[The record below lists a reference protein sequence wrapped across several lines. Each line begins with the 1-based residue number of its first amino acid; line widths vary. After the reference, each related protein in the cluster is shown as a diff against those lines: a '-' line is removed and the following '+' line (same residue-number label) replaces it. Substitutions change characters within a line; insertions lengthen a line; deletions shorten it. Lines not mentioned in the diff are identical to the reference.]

1 MWTPSPPRHT
11 RHVNEGRVWHTER
24 PSRTKCLD
32 LATTGLLPA
41 APVFQSDW
49 QPSPDMRA
57 ALCTPIHVESGTL
70 LNDPCTPPGEAMDD
84 DSPGVARAASPSV
97 KAYGRREHVR
107 EVLGDVSNLSSPV
120 TGPALKDHVSPLRVQ
135 STPVHRPLPFLNAP
149 ISATK
154 TPVQLALQDWAG
166 SKFSRPSPAL
176 DAWGPEQGPR
186 ARAPGTSEGLSSP
199 SVAHTN
205 EGESH
210 APMSATNYPSRCA
223 PGAQRMSARR
233 IAASPQPP
241 AQRVTVQKR
250 EAVSPLKPVVREELP
265 KCSPLPRI
273 SSPSSSPS
281 KASRIWR
288 PARYATQS
296 PAVRVW
302 DSPDKVESN
311 KRWRSGSTPP
321 VSQDPLPEAAPAA
334 RRVSTRLRQRAA
346 SSTTQPTAP
355 TTMALAPPAPRT
367 PRTLRTPPVPPRP
380 SLSSAELARL
390 TYRHTKHNEA
400 YTVQLETQVERLPG
414 ARPPSPSQRF
424 LLGRGVRAR
433 EDFRPA
439 DTETDAQGKPL
450 GHARGPGEE
459 SVYTTPPHLPA
470 VRWDR
475 RLVSSP
481 RHTRPATSQAVPQR
495 SCLVSKRVALD
506 AFGNVASE
514 PLRALPRRRVLVK
527 RRVYDGESDLD
538 G

>member
-1 MWTPSPPRHT
+1 MADPVPNASRRSGRPMWTPSPPRHA
-11 RHVNEGRVWHTER
+11 RHVNEARREWHTER
-24 PSRTKCLD
+24 PRRTKCLD

-49 QPSPDMRA
+49 RPSPETRA
-57 ALCTPIHVESGTL
+57 ALGTPTHFEPGTP
-70 LNDPCTPPGEAMDD
+70 LNDPCTPPSEAIED
-84 DSPGVARAASPSV
+84 DSPGMARAASPSV
-97 KAYGRREHVR
+97 HAYGRRDHVR

-120 TGPALKDHVSPLRVQ
+120 TVHALKDHVSPLRVQ
-135 STPVHRPLPFLNAP
+135 STPLRRPLPFLHAP
-149 ISATK
+149 PMSETK

-166 SKFSRPSPAL
+166 SNFGRPVPAL
-176 DAWGPEQGPR
+176 DASGPEQ
-186 ARAPGTSEGLSSP
+186 API
-199 SVAHTN
+199 
-205 EGESH
+205 
-210 APMSATNYPSRCA
+210 SATSYPSKSAAGA
-223 PGAQRMSARR
+223 PRMSARR

-250 EAVSPLKPVVREELP
+250 EAVSPLKSVVREELP
-265 KCSPLPRI
+265 KSSPLPRI

-288 PARYATQS
+288 PARYAAQS
-296 PAVRVW
+296 PAMRVW

-311 KRWRSGSTPP
+311 KRWRSASTPP
-321 VSQDPLPEAAPAA
+321 VPQESVPKVAPAA
-334 RRVSTRLRQRAA
+334 RRVSTRLRERAA
-346 SSTTQPTAP
+346 SSTSQPAAP
-355 TTMALAPPAPRT
+355 AIMASAPPAPRMPRTPST
-367 PRTLRTPPVPPRP
+367 PRTPRTPPIPPRP
-380 SLSSAELARL
+380 SLSAAELARL

-400 YTVQLETQVERLPG
+400 YTVQLDTQVERLPG

-424 LLGRGVRAR
+424 LVGRGVRAR

-439 DTETDAQGKPL
+439 DTERDAQGEPL
-450 GHARGPGEE
+450 CHARGPGEE
-459 SVYTTPPHLPA
+459 AVYTTPPHLPA

-481 RHTRPATSQAVPQR
+481 RRTRPATSAAVPQR

-514 PLRALPRRRVLVK
+514 PLCALPRRRVLIK
-527 RRVYDGESDLD
+527 RRIYDGESDLD